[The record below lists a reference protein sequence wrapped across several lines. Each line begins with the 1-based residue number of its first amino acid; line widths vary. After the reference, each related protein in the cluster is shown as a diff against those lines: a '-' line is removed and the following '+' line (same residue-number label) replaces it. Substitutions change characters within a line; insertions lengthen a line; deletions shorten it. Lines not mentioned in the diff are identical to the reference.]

1 MIKEIESNPKTQHFK
16 SIVIFTHAATNI
28 AMGRALLNDRE
39 VAIRSGTCSIGQY
52 SRAGD
57 LSLAKERDGLG
68 AWESM
73 MVGRSCDH
81 LKKGEEVSLTC
92 SLRRC
97 EADLS
102 SCSKRHWE
110 FDYVEEYEEDGIL
123 DDATEEVP
131 LASESYKSATGKL

>member
-1 MIKEIESNPKTQHFK
+1 
-16 SIVIFTHAATNI
+16 
-28 AMGRALLNDRE
+28 
-39 VAIRSGTCSIGQY
+39 
-52 SRAGD
+52 
-57 LSLAKERDGLG
+57 
-68 AWESM
+68 